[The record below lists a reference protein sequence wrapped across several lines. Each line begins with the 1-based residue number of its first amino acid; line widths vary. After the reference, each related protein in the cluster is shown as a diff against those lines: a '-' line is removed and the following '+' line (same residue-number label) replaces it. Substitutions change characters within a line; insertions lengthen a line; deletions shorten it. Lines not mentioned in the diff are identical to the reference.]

1 MDCSRSSRSASGQIN
16 LRCLASSCA
25 CSSRFQRTSR
35 TSMDFWPSGESIH
48 SKSPSRKGLSAKI
61 LSCGCSRRCLPMR
74 SSNRSGPS
82 RPVLCWRGGASSGI
96 SIVPSRRRNT
106 CRLRFPQRGS
116 SRRIRIMSPNMLNEL
131 VIYGAYWVTRPNL
144 NHGCTHAGS
153 GAATIAVGYLVECN
167 PSAAAGLLAPAHLHV
182 VTAVAGLTVRV
193 ELLGVTSIV
202 RALNL
207 RPGLY
212 TKLLD
217 HFHSSGVKLDRLSA
231 LWAQAVLQLFPGL
244 VSVNGRLVLV
254 GDGIKA
260 PKRGKKMPAVKLLH
274 QQSESNTKP
283 EYIMGH
289 SMQAVGLLVRAAK
302 SVFCVPLAVRIHE
315 GLVWSNRDK
324 RTLLDKMLGLI
335 DILAL
340 KAPFYFV
347 ADAYY
352 AAGKMARGLLKQ
364 GNHLVTRVKSNAVAY
379 APATPKKGKK
389 TRGRPKTY
397 GKKKK
402 LKSLFDDPKSMQQI
416 ASPVYGERNVTLS
429 YRVCDMLWRPVGLL
443 VRFVAVIHP
452 TRGACILMCTDTTLC
467 AVDIIRLYGLR
478 FKIECSFKQAVRQIG
493 SFAYHFWMKDM
504 IPLLYRNGNQYLHR
518 TSEDYRNR
526 VKRKMHAYH
535 AFMQAGVVAQG
546 LLQYLAVVAPKLVW
560 DSFGSWL
567 RTIRPGVPPSEF
579 VVANALRQTLPGF
592 LMGPAKNDSLTKF
605 ITDRQDTEKMRIFR
619 LAS

>member
-1 MDCSRSSRSASGQIN
+1 MPDRGLPLSLWGIWWNAILL
-16 LRCLASSCA
+16 LRPAFS
-25 CSSRFQRTSR
+25 
-35 TSMDFWPSGESIH
+35 
-48 SKSPSRKGLSAKI
+48 
-61 LSCGCSRRCLPMR
+61 
-74 SSNRSGPS
+74 
-82 RPVLCWRGGASSGI
+82 
-96 SIVPSRRRNT
+96 
-106 CRLRFPQRGS
+106 RLRTF
-116 SRRIRIMSPNMLNEL
+116 MWF
-131 VIYGAYWVTRPNL
+131 A
-144 NHGCTHAGS
+144 
-153 GAATIAVGYLVECN
+153 
-167 PSAAAGLLAPAHLHV
+167 
-182 VTAVAGLTVRV
+182 TAVAGLTVRL

-207 RPGLY
+207 RPRLY

-217 HFHSSGVKLDRLSA
+217 HFHSSGINLDRLSA
-231 LWAQAVLQLFPGL
+231 LWTQAVLQMFPHL
-244 VSVNGRLVLV
+244 VRVNGRLVLV

-289 SMQAVGLLVRAAK
+289 SMQAVGLLVHAAK

-478 FKIECSFKQAVRQIG
+478 FKIECSFKGPR
-493 SFAYHFWMKDM
+493 
-504 IPLLYRNGNQYLHR
+504 RN
-518 TSEDYRNR
+518 NR
-526 VKRKMHAYH
+526 IERKES
-535 AFMQAGVVAQG
+535 GG
-546 LLQYLAVVAPKLVW
+546 
-560 DSFGSWL
+560 G
-567 RTIRPGVPPSEF
+567 
-579 VVANALRQTLPGF
+579 
-592 LMGPAKNDSLTKF
+592 
-605 ITDRQDTEKMRIFR
+605 
-619 LAS
+619 